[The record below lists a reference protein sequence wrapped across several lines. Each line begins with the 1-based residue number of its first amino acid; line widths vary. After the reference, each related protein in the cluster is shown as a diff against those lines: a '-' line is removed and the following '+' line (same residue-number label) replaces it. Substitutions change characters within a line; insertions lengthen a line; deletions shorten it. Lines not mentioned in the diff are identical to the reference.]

1 MHSEEER
8 RGRSVAGTIEQLQRY
23 QGASRCSA
31 SSARPSITPAT
42 HAHAGGR
49 RGASE
54 EPSRLRVDVT
64 QLSCEQPEH
73 KDDSSV
79 NTLLHTSF
87 LIIHTISFS
96 CVCDVCLGPRSRFV
110 LWRLAPGRLDP
121 VCKKAFVISSRALRS
136 ATHGPEHTHDARQ
149 RTHDHLGSR
158 CASRCHG
165 KCHYSTTF
173 RLMWIAPFSVTSQSV
188 RWCNSLSRAVNGP
201 GEFCQW

>member
-1 MHSEEER
+1 MLGEL
-8 RGRSVAGTIEQLQRY
+8 G
-23 QGASRCSA
+23 
-31 SSARPSITPAT
+31 PALDYAT
-42 HAHAGGR
+42 RTREGGR

-54 EPSRLRVDVT
+54 EPSRLRVAVT
-64 QLSCEQPEH
+64 QLSCERPEQRR
-73 KDDSSV
+73 
-79 NTLLHTSF
+79 LRREHTSADF
-87 LIIHTISFS
+87 FFHHSHHFVS
-96 CVCDVCLGPRSRFV
+96 CVCDRVACLLLVLGRVLSS
-110 LWRLAPGRLDP
+110 LWRFAAGRLDP